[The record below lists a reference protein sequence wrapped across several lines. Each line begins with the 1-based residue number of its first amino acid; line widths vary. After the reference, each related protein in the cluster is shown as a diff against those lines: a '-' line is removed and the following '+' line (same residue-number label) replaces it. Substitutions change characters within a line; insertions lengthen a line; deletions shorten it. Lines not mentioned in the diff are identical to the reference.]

1 MTRRDVRAY
10 LLDIEQACALLAD
23 FTAGKT
29 LADYLA
35 QPMLRSAV
43 ERQFEIIGEAL
54 NRALATD
61 PALAAHVTDAPG
73 IVAFRNRLIH
83 GYATIADETV
93 WGIVVRKL
101 QPLRQEITALL
112 SGRAGGTSQA

>member
-1 MTRRDVRAY
+1 MTRRDVRAF
-10 LLDIEQACALLAD
+10 LLDIEQPCASLAD
-23 FTAGKT
+23 FTSSKT

-35 QPMLRSAV
+35 EPMLRSAV

-54 NRALATD
+54 NRAVAAD
-61 PALAAHVTDAPG
+61 PEVAKDITDAPS

-93 WGIVVRKL
+93 WGIVERKL
-101 QPLRQEITALL
+101 PLLRRQVAALL
-112 SGRAGGTSQA
+112 SGPAGSASQR